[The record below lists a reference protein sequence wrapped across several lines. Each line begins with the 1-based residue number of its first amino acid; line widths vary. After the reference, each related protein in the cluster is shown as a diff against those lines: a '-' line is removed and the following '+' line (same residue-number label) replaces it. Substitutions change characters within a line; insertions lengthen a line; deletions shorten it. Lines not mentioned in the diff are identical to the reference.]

1 MVTLPAFPISVQL
14 VPLVH
19 HSQKIRF
26 RPGCF
31 LQPPQ
36 SLGANFPLEP
46 LLAGGRGFL
55 FLVLQLGVVVSGVL
69 VLLQLAF
76 QLKSTFLGKRFLQ
89 RLVLRRTVRRILPI
103 GKAVR
108 IHFKTGFLYLLLS
121 IFFLIGKIII
131 QQQFILPKFHD
142 SFTSPKKYFSFF
154 QKQFR
159 FTPRISPVSRGSNLS
174 TSYTDYL

>member
-1 MVTLPAFPISVQL
+1 MVTLSAFPISVQL
-14 VPLVH
+14 VPLVY
-19 HSQKIRF
+19 HSQKIGF

-36 SLGANFPLEP
+36 SLCPNFPLEP
-46 LLAGGRGFL
+46 LLAGGCGFL
-55 FLVLQLGVVVSGVL
+55 FLVLQLGIIVSGML

-108 IHFKTGFLYLLLS
+108 IHFKAGFLYLLLG

-131 QQQFILPKFHD
+131 PAAVHPPMIPRQLHLPEKIFFFF
-142 SFTSPKKYFSFF
+142 SKAVPIYTPYFS
-154 QKQFR
+154 
-159 FTPRISPVSRGSNLS
+159 
-174 TSYTDYL
+174 Y